1 MKRALT
7 ALVLLL
13 AVPAAAQETKRPE
26 LSLEPSSLSFT
37 GAGTESFN
45 IVNRD
50 NVANVNAV
58 SGPTFGTAVGYLP
71 GREVQFGIRY
81 LFGQ

>member
-1 MKRALT
+1 MTRHSFAIPAFLISVVLASPRAGQ
-7 ALVLLL
+7 
-13 AVPAAAQETKRPE
+13 AQTFRVET
-26 LSLEPSSLSFT
+26 
-37 GAGTESFN
+37 FN